1 MGNVQQQQKKYL
13 IRNQNG
19 RMCKLTNPLN
29 SPDLLEIVFSNL
41 APVDIKSAALVS
53 RTWNSV
59 IEAAK
64 FWSWAQVTLTSE
76 NFSEIFPSYRFR
88 SVSSVTLSFH
98 DKLSDGQLKE
108 LFSNFSKLPDLKLKH
123 LDICHNDLSSIKP
136 SVLSQAVVRLE
147 EVWLFWTELT
157 GQQVEDIFHLVIKA
171 GAEGRLRLRSLYI
184 SQGNVSLL
192 SPSVIQQVNEILHL
206 FVY

>member
-1 MGNVQQQQKKYL
+1 
-13 IRNQNG
+13 
-19 RMCKLTNPLN
+19 MCKLTNPLN

-59 IEAAK
+59 IETAK

-88 SVSSVTLSFH
+88 SVSSVTLSLSFH

-184 SQGNVSLL
+184 SQGNVSSL

>member
-1 MGNVQQQQKKYL
+1 
-13 IRNQNG
+13 
-19 RMCKLTNPLN
+19 MCKLTNPLN

-59 IEAAK
+59 IETAK

-88 SVSSVTLSFH
+88 SVSNVTLSFH

-171 GAEGRLRLRSLYI
+171 GAEGSLRLRSLNI
-184 SQGNVSLL
+184 RQRNVSSL
-192 SPSVIQQVNEILHL
+192 SPSVIHQVKAILHL

>member
-19 RMCKLTNPLN
+19 QMCKLTNPLN

-59 IEAAK
+59 IETAK

-88 SVSSVTLSFH
+88 SVSNVTLSFH

-171 GAEGRLRLRSLYI
+171 GAEGRLRLRNLYI
-184 SQGNVSLL
+184 DRENVSSL

>member
-1 MGNVQQQQKKYL
+1 
-13 IRNQNG
+13 
-19 RMCKLTNPLN
+19 MCKLTNPLN

-88 SVSSVTLSFH
+88 SVSNVTLSFH

>member
-19 RMCKLTNPLN
+19 QMCKLTNPLN

-64 FWSWAQVTLTSE
+64 FWSWAQVTLTRE

-88 SVSSVTLSFH
+88 SVSNVTLSFH

-184 SQGNVSLL
+184 SQGNVSSL